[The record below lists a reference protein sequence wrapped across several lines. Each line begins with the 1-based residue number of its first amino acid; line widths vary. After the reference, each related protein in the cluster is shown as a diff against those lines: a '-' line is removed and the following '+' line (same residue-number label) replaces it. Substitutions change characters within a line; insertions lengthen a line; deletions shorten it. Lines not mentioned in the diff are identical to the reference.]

1 MLHLCTIEKQKYS
14 LYRLALHALMVFVPE
29 YHHLFRYNDL
39 CAAGATVKLKYRM
52 IQLLRSTNV
61 QKVLFQILREFM
73 KNSFEIVTD
82 ERMCGI

>member
-1 MLHLCTIEKQKYS
+1 
-14 LYRLALHALMVFVPE
+14 
-29 YHHLFRYNDL
+29 
-39 CAAGATVKLKYRM
+39 M